1 MANSKKDTNKERTV
15 IFLHIPKAAGMTLSR
30 IIERQHRPTSIFTI
44 SGIRAG
50 ISIDDFKKLPEA
62 RRRKIKAL
70 KGHMWF
76 GLHEFL
82 PQPSTY
88 MTMLRD
94 PVDRIVSHYYFALRR
109 ESQHYLYRSIMSKHM
124 TLADYASSEMSPELS
139 NGQTRLLSGVE
150 NLNKL
155 TGFEPCTPEML
166 ERAKKNLKEHFSV
179 VGLSERFDET
189 LIILRKVFGW
199 KNIYYNQ
206 RNVTRKRPRKED
218 VSEDALSKIRKH
230 NELDIELFEYG
241 KKMFEELVTEYV
253 TSFDKDVESFR
264 SSNEFWGRICRFS
277 ISASTHRML
286 LGARVVRAR
295 VRARN

>member
-1 MANSKKDTNKERTV
+1 M
-15 IFLHIPKAAGMTLSR
+15 IFLHIPKAAGMTLSK
-30 IIERQHRPTSIFTI
+30 IIERQYRPTSIFTT

-50 ISIDDFKKLPEA
+50 ISIDDFRKLPEA
-62 RRRKIKAL
+62 RRRKVKAL

-88 MTMLRD
+88 ITMLRD
-94 PVDRIVSHYYFALRR
+94 PVDRIVSHYYFALQR
-109 ESQHYLYRSIMSKHM
+109 ETQHYLYRSITSKHM
-124 TLADYASSEMSPELS
+124 TLADYASSGMSPELN

-155 TGFEPCTPEML
+155 TGFEPCIPEML

-199 KNIYYNQ
+199 KNIIETV
-206 RNVTRKRPRKED
+206 NV
-218 VSEDALSKIRKH
+218 
-230 NELDIELFEYG
+230 
-241 KKMFEELVTEYV
+241 
-253 TSFDKDVESFR
+253 
-264 SSNEFWGRICRFS
+264 
-277 ISASTHRML
+277 
-286 LGARVVRAR
+286 
-295 VRARN
+295 